1 MIIDQDYSILF
12 CMIPALLIGIAL
24 VFIKFK

>member
-12 CMIPALLIGIAL
+12 CAIPALLIGIAF
-24 VFIKFK
+24 VFIKYK